1 MRKKQGEL
9 KKSLGSFDVFS
20 IASGAMISSG
30 LFILPAI
37 AFTKTG
43 PAVILSYLLAAIF
56 VIPAMFSKAE
66 LATAMPKSGGT
77 YFFVDRSLGSLFG
90 TFAGLANWFSLS
102 LKTSFALVGIG
113 VFIAPLISDSPE
125 MVKIVAIGFALFFA
139 ILNISSIKHGGR
151 FQIVFVMTLISLLLF
166 FIFSG
171 IRSIRIEHFTPFEPF
186 GPMSVFSTAGMIFIS
201 FGGLTK
207 IACVAEEVKKPGKS
221 IPRGMFS
228 AFFVVTLLYVLA
240 VFVTVGVLPG
250 SEFSATLTPL
260 STAANRFLGKPGFFA
275 MEIAALLAFL
285 TTANAGIMAASRDP
299 MAMSRDNLLPGFF
312 SRINIKTGTPVLSI
326 LFTSSMMILFITVL
340 DLEQLVKVASTM
352 KLLLFTMVNI
362 ALVFMRASRMSSYKP
377 KFHAPLAPY
386 LQIAGAI
393 VYIILIFNMG
403 KLPLIMTGGF
413 FLFATAWYLLYSKR
427 RINKDSALLRV
438 VERITSKDIRSSGL
452 AEELREI
459 LIKRDDIIEDR
470 FDTIIREAHIFDI
483 EGKADLED
491 LFDALADGL
500 SPRLGVPK
508 EEIIT
513 LLRERE
519 AQSTTAIHP
528 GLAIPHIVVDGTGQF
543 DIMVIRSKE
552 GIFYGEGIAPVH
564 IVFALAGSRDE
575 RNFHLQAL
583 MAIAQIVQ
591 NPDFFN
597 NWVKA
602 DSTEDLLN
610 LILLAERS
618 RRGDV

>member
-9 KKSLGSFDVFS
+9 KKSLGTFDVFS

-30 LFILPAI
+30 LFILPAL
-37 AFTKTG
+37 AFTKAG
-43 PAVILSYLLAAIF
+43 PAVILAYLLAAIF

-102 LKTSFALVGIG
+102 LKTSFALIGIG
-113 VFIAPLISDSPE
+113 VFLAPLISDSPE
-125 MVKIVAIGFALFFA
+125 MVKIVAIGFTLFFA

-151 FQIVFVMTLISLLLF
+151 FQIVFVLLLISLLIF

-186 GPMSVFSTAGMIFIS
+186 GPMSVFTAAGMIFVS

-207 IACVAEEVKKPGKS
+207 IACVAEEVKNPGKT

-228 AFFVVTLLYVLA
+228 AFFVVTLLYILA
-240 VFVTVGVLPG
+240 IFVTVGVLPG
-250 SEFSATLTPL
+250 SELSATLTPL
-260 STAANRFLGKPGFFA
+260 SAAANRFLGKPGFFA

-312 SRINIKTGTPVLSI
+312 SRVNIKTGTPVLSI

-340 DLEQLVKVASTM
+340 DLEQLVKVAST
-352 KLLLFTMVNI
+352 
-362 ALVFMRASRMSSYKP
+362 MRASRMSSYKP

-483 EGKADLED
+483 KGKADLED

>member
-1 MRKKQGEL
+1 
-9 KKSLGSFDVFS
+9 
-20 IASGAMISSG
+20 
-30 LFILPAI
+30 
-37 AFTKTG
+37 
-43 PAVILSYLLAAIF
+43 
-56 VIPAMFSKAE
+56 
-66 LATAMPKSGGT
+66 
-77 YFFVDRSLGSLFG
+77 
-90 TFAGLANWFSLS
+90 
-102 LKTSFALVGIG
+102 
-113 VFIAPLISDSPE
+113 
-125 MVKIVAIGFALFFA
+125 
-139 ILNISSIKHGGR
+139 
-151 FQIVFVMTLISLLLF
+151 
-166 FIFSG
+166 
-171 IRSIRIEHFTPFEPF
+171 
-186 GPMSVFSTAGMIFIS
+186 
-201 FGGLTK
+201 
-207 IACVAEEVKKPGKS
+207 
-221 IPRGMFS
+221 
-228 AFFVVTLLYVLA
+228 
-240 VFVTVGVLPG
+240 
-250 SEFSATLTPL
+250 
-260 STAANRFLGKPGFFA
+260 
-275 MEIAALLAFL
+275 
-285 TTANAGIMAASRDP
+285 
-299 MAMSRDNLLPGFF
+299 
-312 SRINIKTGTPVLSI
+312 
-326 LFTSSMMILFITVL
+326 MMILFITVL

-352 KLLLFTMVNI
+352 KLLLFIMVNI

-377 KFHAPLAPY
+377 KFHAPFAPY

-393 VYIILIFNMG
+393 VYIILILNMG

-438 VERITSKDIRSSGL
+438 VERLTSKDIRSSGL

-470 FDTIIREAHIFDI
+470 FDTIIREAHIFDM

-491 LFDALADGL
+491 LFGALAEGL
-500 SPRLGVPK
+500 SPRLGAPK

-519 AQSTTAIHP
+519 AQSTTAINP
-528 GLAIPHIVVDGTGQF
+528 GLAIPHIVVDGTGRF
-543 DIMVIRSKE
+543 EIMVIRSKE

-602 DSTEDLLN
+602 GSTEDLLN